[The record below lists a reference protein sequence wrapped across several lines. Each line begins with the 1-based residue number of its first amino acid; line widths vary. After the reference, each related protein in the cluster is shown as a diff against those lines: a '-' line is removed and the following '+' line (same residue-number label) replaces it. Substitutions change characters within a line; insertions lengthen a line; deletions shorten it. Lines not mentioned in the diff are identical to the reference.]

1 MISSSWGIEC
11 DRLTLIIMGFFAL
24 YPLPLPLPTH
34 PPAIP
39 KTKKN
44 QNSEKM
50 NKNAEDTIIYTC
62 VPKTAIIWGMVL
74 DIQNETD
81 RIFCHFGPFFALL
94 QTIKSKTN
102 HKIKILKN
110 ERSIFRS
117 YHFTRVYQKL
127 RSYLWFLRY
136 KARQTVFLSFWVIF
150 CLWPT

>member
-1 MISSSWGIEC
+1 MWQTDI
-11 DRLTLIIMGFFAL
+11 DNYGFFC
-24 YPLPLPLPTH
+24 PLPPTPS

-50 NKNAEDTIIYTC
+50 NKNAEDIIIYTC
-62 VPKTAIIWGMVL
+62 VPKTAIIWGMIL
-74 DIQNETD
+74 DIQNEKD
-81 RIFCHFGPFFALL
+81 RIFCHFGLFFALL
-94 QTIKSKTN
+94 PPPLTN

-110 ERSIFRS
+110 EKSICRS

-150 CLWPT
+150 CLWPS